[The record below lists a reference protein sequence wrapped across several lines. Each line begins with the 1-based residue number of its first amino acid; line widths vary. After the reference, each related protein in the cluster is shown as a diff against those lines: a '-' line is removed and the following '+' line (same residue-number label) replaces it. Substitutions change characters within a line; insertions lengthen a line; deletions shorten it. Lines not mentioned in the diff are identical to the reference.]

1 MAHVQ
6 KLTSRSGIQ
15 TFGGIVDEFQRS
27 IFSAYKKSDVV
38 QTVTDRYYNN
48 VSIKA
53 GERR

>member
-15 TFGGIVDEFQRS
+15 TFGDIVDEFQMS
-27 IFSAYKKSDVV
+27 IFSAYKESDV
-38 QTVTDRYYNN
+38 QIVTDRYYNKE
-48 VSIKA
+48 SIKT